1 MFFQKG
7 LYIQFLRLMDGWI
20 DVWVDGWMVMV
31 TLYMD
36 GWMDGL
42 FNYIR
47 H

>member
-1 MFFQKG
+1 MG
-7 LYIQFLRLMDGWI
+7 G
-20 DVWVDGWMVMV
+20 WVDGDGQAIYGW
-31 TLYMD
+31 MD